1 MSKFMI
7 VLRASLAGLALS
19 MAAST
24 VHAGDA
30 DWVHPAVPEY
40 GKVMP
45 YPNASMQP
53 GKEVDYKVVYNVTE
67 RGEPDKVNPALD
79 KLARAV
85 NIFASAGVP
94 LSKLHFI
101 GVIHG
106 PATPT
111 VLDNQHYK
119 ERFNVD
125 NPNLKIIGE
134 LEKVGVKLMVCGQA
148 LAHNK
153 IASEWVNPKVE
164 LTLSAITDL
173 VLLQQQGYILVGL

>member
-1 MSKFMI
+1 MGKSMITIRAALAAI
-7 VLRASLAGLALS
+7 VLAALAN
-19 MAAST
+19 T
-24 VHAGDA
+24 VQAGDA
-30 DWVHPAVPEY
+30 DWIYPAIPGF

-45 YPNASMQP
+45 YPNAAMQP
-53 GKEVDYKVVYNVTE
+53 GKDVEYKVVYNVTE
-67 RGEPDKVNPALD
+67 RGEPEKVNPALD

-106 PATPT
+106 PATPS
-111 VLDNQHYK
+111 VLDNEHYK

-125 NPNLKIIGE
+125 NPNLTIIE
-134 LEKVGVKLMVCGQA
+134 ALEKAGVKIMVCGQA

-153 IASEWVNPKVE
+153 IATDWVNPKVE

-173 VLLQQQGYILVGL
+173 VLLQQQGYVFVQL

>member
-1 MSKFMI
+1 MDKLI
-7 VLRASLAGLALS
+7 VAVRATLAGLALAILAS
-19 MAAST
+19 AA
-24 VHAGDA
+24 HAADT
-30 DWVHPAVPEY
+30 DWVYPAIPGF

-45 YPNASMQP
+45 YPNAAMQP
-53 GKEVDYKVVYNVTE
+53 GKDVEYKVVYNVTE
-67 RGEPDKVNPALD
+67 RGEPEKVNPALD

-94 LSKLHFI
+94 VSKLHFI

-106 PATPT
+106 PATPS
-111 VLDNQHYK
+111 VLDNEHYK

-125 NPNLKIIGE
+125 NPTLTIIE
-134 LEKVGVKLMVCGQA
+134 ALEKAGVKIMVCGQA

-153 IASEWVNPKVE
+153 IATDWVNPKVE

-173 VLLQQQGYILVGL
+173 VLLQQQGYVFVQL